1 MKKITLSLLAV
12 LFVFAS
18 CGGPD
23 AVKFNDAIAKANA
36 TITQVSVSYD
46 SDLTSAVNTENYEA
60 IAAKTDS
67 ALAKIDA
74 EITIVKALD
83 VPKGG
88 ADFKEA
94 ALKTY
99 ESLRG
104 VVEAGKGFASLTKD
118 SAPEDVSK
126 LQETYQAKV
135 DEYSKSFESLTAA
148 QLEYA
153 KEAGYEVRK

>member
-1 MKKITLSLLAV
+1 MKKNLFYLLTV
-12 LFVFAS
+12 LFILSS
-18 CGGPD
+18 CGPD

-36 TITQVSVSYD
+36 AITEMSVSYD
-46 SDLTSAVNTENYEA
+46 GDLTNAVNNEDFA
-60 IAAKTDS
+60 SIAAKTDS

-88 ADFKEA
+88 DKFKEA

-104 VVEAGKGFASLTKD
+104 VVEAGKGFAALTKE
-118 SAPEDVSK
+118 SAIEDMDK

-135 DEYSKSFESLTAA
+135 DEYSKSFEDLATA
-148 QLEYA
+148 QMEYA
-153 KEAGYEVRK
+153 SEAGYQVKK

>member
-1 MKKITLSLLAV
+1 MKKNLFYLLTV
-12 LFVFAS
+12 LFILSS
-18 CGGPD
+18 CGPD

-36 TITQVSVSYD
+36 AITEVSVSYD
-46 SDLTSAVNTENYEA
+46 GDLTNAVNNEDFA
-60 IAAKTDS
+60 SIAAKTDS

-88 ADFKEA
+88 DKFKEA

-104 VVEAGKGFASLTKD
+104 VVEAGKGLAALTKE
-118 SAPEDVSK
+118 SAIEDMDK

-135 DEYSKSFESLTAA
+135 DEYSKSFEDLATA
-148 QLEYA
+148 QMEYA
-153 KEAGYEVRK
+153 SEAGYQVKK

>member
-1 MKKITLSLLAV
+1 MKRILFSLLTV
-12 LFVFAS
+12 LFVLTS
-18 CGGPD
+18 CGPD
-23 AVKFNDAIAKANA
+23 AVKFNDAIAKANVA
-36 TITQVSVSYD
+36 ITEVSVSYD
-46 SDLTSAVNTENYEA
+46 GDLTNAVNNEDFA
-60 IAAKTDS
+60 SIAAKTDS

-88 ADFKEA
+88 DKFKEA

-104 VVEAGKGFASLTKD
+104 VVEAGKGFATLTKE
-118 SAPEDVSK
+118 SAIEDVNK

-135 DEYSKSFESLTAA
+135 DEYSKSFQELAVAQAQYAA
-148 QLEYA
+148 
-153 KEAGYEVRK
+153 EAGYQVKK

>member
-1 MKKITLSLLAV
+1 MKKILFSFLAV
-12 LFVFAS
+12 LLVLTS
-18 CGGPD
+18 CGPD
-23 AVKFNDAIAKANA
+23 PVKFNNTITKANA
-36 TITQVSVSYD
+36 TITEISVSYD
-46 SDLTSAVNTENYEA
+46 SDLSNAVSNGNFAA

-83 VPKGG
+83 IPKGG
-88 ADFKEA
+88 DKFKEA

-104 VVEAGKGFASLTKD
+104 VVEAGKGFATLTQE
-118 SAPEDVSK
+118 SAIEDVTK

-135 DEYSKSFESLTAA
+135 DEYSKSFQDLATA
-148 QLEYA
+148 QMEYA
-153 KEAGYEVRK
+153 AEAGYQVKK